1 MDDRT
6 VLVAD
11 EFVTFG
17 SMHFAALGAFAVGAV
32 GMVLAG
38 RHERGADGKPL
49 FGRVFAVLIPVV
61 TVPLQIAQ
69 LLPSEWNFDTSLP
82 LQLCDFAWIV
92 ATVALWTRRRWAVA
106 LTYFWGL
113 TLTTQGLAT
122 PDLGSNFPEPRFLM
136 YWAMHLLIVWAALY
150 LTFGL
155 GLGPTWREYRISVL
169 VTFVWAVAMFT
180 FNVVTGANYGFLNR
194 KPNDPSILDVL
205 GPWPLYVFVEIALV
219 LAVWALMTWPWVA
232 WQRRL
237 RTLGRTDRTTA
248 KRRPPWPSRH

>member
-1 MDDRT
+1 MDGRT

-17 SMHFAALGAFAVGAV
+17 NVHMATLGLFAVGAV
-32 GMVLAG
+32 VVVAIG
-38 RHERGADGKPL
+38 RSDRRASDVPL
-49 FGRVFAVLIPVV
+49 FCKVFAVLIPVV
-61 TVPLQIAQ
+61 TIPLQVAQ

-92 ATVALWTRRRWAVA
+92 ATIALWTGRRWAAA

-113 TLTTQGLAT
+113 TLTTQGLVT
-122 PDLGSNFPEPRFLM
+122 PDLGSDFPEPRFLM

-155 GLGPTWREYRISVL
+155 GLGPRWRDYRTSVL
-169 VTFVWAVAMFT
+169 VTFVWAVTMFT

-194 KPNDPSILDVL
+194 KPNDPSVLDLL
-205 GPWPLYVFVEIALV
+205 GPWPWYVLVEVAL
-219 LAVWALMTWPWVA
+219 LLSGWALLTWPWVLRG
-232 WQRRL
+232 RRSEVAATEP
-237 RTLGRTDRTTA
+237 R
-248 KRRPPWPSRH
+248 